1 LRDSLLASTV
11 SKISI
16 FYGVLWL
23 LSVLIQNTIYSTVIS
38 GFGVILLIVVAI
50 GLAGV
55 FGENDENNLKF
66 KIEIENL
73 HREIN
78 ELKEIKKRL

>member
-1 LRDSLLASTV
+1 MASTV

-23 LSVLIQNTIYSTVIS
+23 ISVFFQNTIYSTVIS

-50 GLAGV
+50 GLAGM

-73 HREIN
+73 RREIN
-78 ELKEIKKRL
+78 ELKEIKNRL

>member
-1 LRDSLLASTV
+1 MASTV

-23 LSVLIQNTIYSTVIS
+23 LSILIQNTIYSTIIS

-66 KIEIENL
+66 KVEIENL
-73 HREIN
+73 HKEIN
-78 ELKEIKKRL
+78 ELKEIKNRL

>member
-1 LRDSLLASTV
+1 LASTV

-23 LSVLIQNTIYSTVIS
+23 LSILIQNTIYSTIIS

-66 KIEIENL
+66 KVEIENL
-73 HREIN
+73 HKEIN
-78 ELKEIKKRL
+78 ELKEIKNRL

>member
-1 LRDSLLASTV
+1 LASTV

-23 LSVLIQNTIYSTVIS
+23 LSILIQNTIYSTIIS

-66 KIEIENL
+66 KVEIENL

-78 ELKEIKKRL
+78 ELKEIKNRL

>member
-1 LRDSLLASTV
+1 LASTV

-16 FYGVLWL
+16 FYGVLWF
-23 LSVLIQNTIYSTVIS
+23 LSVLVQNTIYSTVIS

-55 FGENDENNLKF
+55 FDENDENNLKF
-66 KIEIENL
+66 KIEIEKL
-73 HREIN
+73 RREIN
-78 ELKEIKKRL
+78 ELKEIKNRL

>member
-1 LRDSLLASTV
+1 MASTV

-55 FGENDENNLKF
+55 FGENDENNLKL

-78 ELKEIKKRL
+78 ELKEIKNKL

>member
-1 LRDSLLASTV
+1 MASTV

-23 LSVLIQNTIYSTVIS
+23 SSILIQNTIYSTIIS

-66 KIEIENL
+66 KVEIENL
-73 HREIN
+73 HKEIN
-78 ELKEIKKRL
+78 ELKEIKNKL

>member
-1 LRDSLLASTV
+1 MASTV

-23 LSVLIQNTIYSTVIS
+23 LSILIQNTIYSTIIS

-66 KIEIENL
+66 KTEIENL
-73 HREIN
+73 RREIN
-78 ELKEIKKRL
+78 ELKEIKK

>member
-23 LSVLIQNTIYSTVIS
+23 SSILIQNTIYSTIIS

-66 KIEIENL
+66 KVEIENL
-73 HREIN
+73 HKEIN
-78 ELKEIKKRL
+78 ELKEIKNRL

>member
-1 LRDSLLASTV
+1 MASTV

-16 FYGVLWL
+16 LYGVLWL
-23 LSVLIQNTIYSTVIS
+23 LSVLAQNIIFSTIIS

-55 FGENDENNLKF
+55 FGENDENNLKL

-78 ELKEIKKRL
+78 ELKEIKNRL